1 MDAQNAER
9 SLARRHEDATSYS
22 IVENVLEKRLEDIVT
37 ILNSEGINKSRL
49 YEDIL
54 SMVEG
59 ILIKIAMRRS
69 NNVKS
74 AAASFLGINRNTL
87 HNKMEKLGITVD
99 KR

>member
-1 MDAQNAER
+1 MDAQDAKR
-9 SLARRHEDATSYS
+9 PMAWAHEDTTSYAV
-22 IVENVLEKRLEDIVT
+22 VESVLEKRLEDVVT
-37 ILNSEGINKSRL
+37 ILNSDSHDKSRI

-69 NNVKS
+69 NNIKS

-87 HNKMEKLGITVD
+87 HNKIEKLGITIEKV
-99 KR
+99 

>member
-1 MDAQNAER
+1 MNVQDAKS
-9 SLARRHEDATSYS
+9 SLAWTHEDATSYS
-22 IVENVLEKRLEDIVT
+22 IVENVLEERLEDIVT
-37 ILNSEGINKSRL
+37 ILNSDGNDKSRI

-69 NNVKS
+69 NNIKS

-87 HNKMEKLGITVD
+87 HNKIEKLGITVD
-99 KR
+99 KG